1 MVKRKADISLDEW
14 LERGTTIPGASH
26 TNAAAANEEPVRA
39 NCPIAETVPQTV
51 TTEPV
56 TTTGVDSTDQGEGAV
71 EWFWAL
77 LELSGYERW

>member
-14 LERGTTIPGASH
+14 LERRATTPETNH
-26 TNAAAANEEPVRA
+26 TTAVAATEGPVSANGPPAEE
-39 NCPIAETVPQTV
+39 VPQTV
-51 TTEPV
+51 TAEPV
-56 TTTGVDSTDQGEGAV
+56 ATAGVDPIDQEDGVV

>member
-14 LERGTTIPGASH
+14 LERGTAIPGASH
-26 TNAAAANEEPVRA
+26 TNVAAATESPVKA
-39 NCPIAETVPQTV
+39 NCPTAEAVPHTV
-51 TTEPV
+51 TVEPV
-56 TTTGVDSTDQGEGAV
+56 TTTCSGSTDQGEGAA